1 MYLLIVERLLKTD
14 IADMGWLT
22 GKEIEK
28 QVERGKIHIEPYNRS
43 QINPNSY
50 DYRLAPEIKIL
61 LTNNVIDDI
70 ECIDPR
76 RQMNFRELII
86 GENGLVLIPGLG
98 YLASTMEEFGS
109 DFYASLCTGKSS
121 IGRLFLQ
128 NHACAGLIDQGFFG
142 HITLEITVTL
152 PVVVY
157 SGMRIGQIFWFESVG
172 EALLYSGKYMKQNE
186 SLPSQ
191 IYKDIEK

>member
-1 MYLLIVERLLKTD
+1 MAINGWVDIV
-14 IADMGWLT
+14 DMAWLT

-28 QVERGKIHIEPYNRS
+28 QVGVGRIFIDLFNRS
-43 QINPNSY
+43 QVNPNSY
-50 DYRLAPEIKIL
+50 DYRLSPGIKIL
-61 LTNNVIDDI
+61 LANNVIEGI
-70 ECIDPR
+70 ECVDPKKE
-76 RQMNFRELII
+76 MKFRELII
-86 GENGLVLIPGLG
+86 GEEGLVLMPGLG
-98 YLASTMEEFGS
+98 YLASTIERFGS
-109 DFYASLCTGKSS
+109 DYYASLCTGKSS
-121 IGRLFLQ
+121 VGRLFLQ

-157 SGMRIGQIFWFESVG
+157 PGMRIGQIFWFESVG
-172 EALLYSGKYMKQNE
+172 EALLYSGKYMNQNQ

>member
-1 MYLLIVERLLKTD
+1 MVIRGRLD
-14 IADMGWLT
+14 IIGMSWLT

-28 QVERGKIHIEPYNRS
+28 QVDMGKIFIDPFNRS

-50 DYRLAPEIKIL
+50 DYRLAPEMKIL
-61 LTNNVIDDI
+61 LANNMVDCI
-70 ECIDPR
+70 ECVDPR
-76 RQMNFRELII
+76 KEMKFRELMI
-86 GENGLVLIPGLG
+86 GENGLVLMPGRG
-98 YLASTMEEFGS
+98 YLASTLEEFGS

-121 IGRLFLQ
+121 VGRLFLQ

-157 SGMRIGQIFWFESVG
+157 PRMRIGQIFWFESVG
-172 EALLYSGKYMKQNE
+172 EAILYSGKYMNQNG

-191 IYKDIEK
+191 IYKDIGK

>member
-1 MYLLIVERLLKTD
+1 MAINGWVDIV
-14 IADMGWLT
+14 DMAWLT

-28 QVERGKIHIEPYNRS
+28 QVGVGRIFIDPFNRS
-43 QINPNSY
+43 QVNPNSY
-50 DYRLAPEIKIL
+50 DYRLSPGIKIL
-61 LTNNVIDDI
+61 LANNVIEGI
-70 ECIDPR
+70 ECVDPKKE
-76 RQMNFRELII
+76 MKFRELII
-86 GENGLVLIPGLG
+86 GEEGLVLMPGLG
-98 YLASTMEEFGS
+98 YLASTIERFGS
-109 DFYASLCTGKSS
+109 DYYASLCTGKSS
-121 IGRLFLQ
+121 VGRLFLQ

-157 SGMRIGQIFWFESVG
+157 PRMRIGQIFWFESVG
-172 EALLYSGKYMKQNE
+172 EALLYSGKYMNQNQ

>member
-1 MYLLIVERLLKTD
+1 MAINGWVDIV
-14 IADMGWLT
+14 DMAWLT

-28 QVERGKIHIEPYNRS
+28 QVGVGRIFIDPFNRS
-43 QINPNSY
+43 QVNPNSY
-50 DYRLAPEIKIL
+50 DYRLSPGIKIL
-61 LTNNVIDDI
+61 LANNVIEGI
-70 ECIDPR
+70 ECVDPKKE
-76 RQMNFRELII
+76 MEFRELII
-86 GENGLVLIPGLG
+86 GEEGLVLMPGLG
-98 YLASTMEEFGS
+98 YLASTIERFGS
-109 DFYASLCTGKSS
+109 DYYASLCTGKSS
-121 IGRLFLQ
+121 VGRLFLQ

-157 SGMRIGQIFWFESVG
+157 PRMRIGQIFWFESVG
-172 EALLYSGKYMKQNE
+172 EALLYSGKYMNQDQ

>member
-1 MYLLIVERLLKTD
+1 MVINGWVDIV
-14 IADMGWLT
+14 DMAWLT

-28 QVERGKIHIEPYNRS
+28 QVGVGRIFIDPFNRS
-43 QINPNSY
+43 QVNPNSY
-50 DYRLAPEIKIL
+50 DYRLSPGIKIL
-61 LTNNVIDDI
+61 LANNVIEDI
-70 ECIDPR
+70 ECVDPKKE
-76 RQMNFRELII
+76 MKFRELII
-86 GENGLVLIPGLG
+86 GEEGLVLMPGLG
-98 YLASTMEEFGS
+98 YLASTIERFGS
-109 DFYASLCTGKSS
+109 DYYASLCTGKSS
-121 IGRLFLQ
+121 VGRLFLQ

-157 SGMRIGQIFWFESVG
+157 PRMRIGQIFWFESVG
-172 EALLYSGKYMKQNE
+172 EALLYSGKYMNQNQ